1 MNSICKIW
9 KDKKFITSDNIRNSF
24 FRSSITFRMDG
35 SDDNDFKFPCELDKT
50 DSIYDD
56 VEYDAYKYFGKLKL
70 KKNK

>member
-1 MNSICKIW
+1 
-9 KDKKFITSDNIRNSF
+9 
-24 FRSSITFRMDG
+24 MDC

-56 VEYDAYKYFGKLKL
+56 VEYDAHKYFGKLKL